1 MKITDDIKA
10 LVEIAIREDL
20 GEIEGNATGFIGDI
34 TTQSTINPDDIITAS
49 MVSRENGIIVG
60 TQIAEYVFNR
70 IAPKID
76 VTLHLKDGDA
86 VSPKDKILT
95 VSGKAQDILQSERIA
110 LNFMT
115 HLSGIASETARYVEA
130 VSHTKAKILD
140 TRKTLPGW
148 RILQKH
154 AVKMGGGQ
162 NHRMGLYD
170 MVLIKDNHIS
180 AAGNVIEALNR
191 VQGSHNEL
199 KATNPD
205 IKIEIEVDTLDQL
218 QDVIEHGAAQIVLL
232 DNMPPSDL
240 EKAVSMCQGKII
252 TEASGGITMDSVVSI
267 AESGVDYISIGALTH
282 SVKVFDIG
290 LDT

>member
-1 MKITDDIKA
+1 MLITDDIKA
-10 LVEIAIREDL
+10 LLEIAIREDL
-20 GEIEGNATGFIGDI
+20 GKDKIDI
-34 TTQSTINPDDIITAS
+34 TSSSTIAPDTIITAHII
-49 MVSRENGIIVG
+49 SREEGIIAG
-60 TQIAEYVFNR
+60 TGIAKYVFEH
-70 IAPKID
+70 IALNVD
-76 VTLHLKDGDA
+76 VALHLQDGDK
-86 VSPKDKILT
+86 VKPQNKIIT
-95 VSGKAQDILQSERIA
+95 VTGNAQNILKSERIA
-110 LNFMT
+110 LNFLT

-170 MVLIKDNHIS
+170 MVLIKDNHIA
-180 AAGNVIEALNR
+180 AAGGIPPALDR
-191 VQGSHNEL
+191 VR
-199 KATNPD
+199 AANPEV
-205 IKIEIEVDTLDQL
+205 KIEIEVDTLDQL
-218 QDVIEHGAAQIVLL
+218 QEVLNHGTAEIVLL

-240 EKAVSMCQGKII
+240 KTAVDMCAGKLI
-252 TEASGGITMDSVVSI
+252 TEASGGINMDTVKAI

-290 LDT
+290 LDVT